1 MKKVTL
7 LLVTLLIGGIMFTGC
22 KKDQP
27 TPTTKTVK
35 IAYKVDNVQDGMGT
49 ASDCFTYSISY
60 VAVDGKLITVDN
72 IKLPWTSP
80 EFEVTLPFDAKI
92 EGNAIFNEEELPDQ
106 VGFGSI
112 QTIFVNKGKYTN
124 GNISFLSKDRFLEK
138 YAANPDLLKFSYSKT
153 LEAN

>member
-7 LLVTLLIGGIMFTGC
+7 LLVTLLIGGMMFSGC

-35 IAYKVDNVQDGMGT
+35 IAYKVDNNQPEMGT
-49 ASDCFTYSISY
+49 ASDCFTYTISY
-60 VAVDGKLITVDN
+60 VGVDGKLVTVNN

-80 EFEVTLPFDAKI
+80 EFEVTLPFTAKV
-92 EGNAIFNEEELPDQ
+92 EGNATFNEAELPDQ
-106 VGFGSI
+106 VVFRSI
-112 QTIFVNKGKYTN
+112 RTIYVNSGQYTD
-124 GNISFLSKDRFLEK
+124 GTLSFLSKDRFLEE
-138 YAANPDLLKFSYSKT
+138 YAANPDLLKFNFSKT